1 MTYYFK
7 CKDLGWNC
15 SFENHAEKREDIFPR
30 IRIHFHYA
38 HATNDI
44 DEETM
49 AKIESVIYEG
59 EEYKGEI

>member
-30 IRIHFHYA
+30 I
-38 HATNDI
+38 
-44 DEETM
+44 
-49 AKIESVIYEG
+49 
-59 EEYKGEI
+59 